1 MKYED
6 RTKEQLIEEIEKL
19 RRCIGDLESADAD
32 QEITEQA
39 LRQSEERYRALVE
52 NTKDVVYSTDHQ
64 GALTYISPQV
74 ERYGYSPGEL
84 IGRNLME
91 FIAPED
97 LQSVMEAFASSMSA
111 GTEVPVQLRIVDS
124 QGRKHWVEEDGRVQS
139 DEDGNYTG
147 VTGVLRN
154 IEDRKKAERALRDS
168 ESKYLS
174 LVENSK
180 DTIIIHQDGMVR
192 FVNAAV
198 FELSG
203 YTSDEIIGKNIT
215 RFVAPEYQA
224 FVTKRY
230 AARAA
235 GMEVPAIYE
244 IDLVR
249 KDGSVVPVEINASI
263 IDYQGVSSALVFIR
277 DITERRQAEIALR
290 ASEKKFRMIFE
301 NASDEITILDADGTI
316 ISVNSKVRDLFGYS
330 PEEVTGRNIA
340 ELGLFEPEDVEG
352 IMNQFR
358 DVIQGEEPELREIK
372 ARRRDGSTVFIEASG
387 NIIRVNDEEIRIVAI
402 IRDVTQRRLM
412 EDEQRRLSTE
422 IEAKNRELEQII
434 NIASHDLR
442 SPLVNIQ
449 GFGRELERSVSRL
462 MEIMKQ
468 EGIPGEI
475 RADVQSVLGKDVPE
489 SLVYIEKSVRKMD
502 SLLKGLLSLS
512 RLGRASMSI
521 TNLDMNAM
529 LGEIVDAFEFR
540 IKETGAVFDIGRLPS
555 CRGDEVQIYQV
566 FSNLVDNALKYL
578 DPARDG
584 VIRISGKKEKAL
596 SIYCIEDN
604 GIGIQ
609 QENLERI
616 FEIFHQLDP
625 ESGDG
630 EGLGLAIVKRIL
642 TRHDGGIR
650 VESEP
655 GKGSRFEVS
664 LPVGS
669 TG

>member
-1 MKYED
+1 MKDKD

-19 RRCIGDLESADAD
+19 RRCIEDLESVDAD

-39 LRQSEERYRALVE
+39 LRQSEERYRKLVE
-52 NTKDVVYSTDHQ
+52 NTKDVVYSTDQH

-84 IGRNLME
+84 IGRSLME

-97 LQSVMEAFASSMSA
+97 LQPVMEAFANSMSA
-111 GTEVPVQLRIVDS
+111 GTEVPIQLRIVGRE
-124 QGRKHWVEEDGRVQS
+124 GRKHWIEEDGRVQS

-154 IEDRKKAERALRDS
+154 IEERKEAERALRES
-168 ESKYLS
+168 EAKYLS

-180 DTIIIHQDGMVR
+180 DTIIIHQDGVVR

-203 YTSDEIIGKNIT
+203 YTSDEIIGKNII

-249 KDGSVVPVEINASI
+249 KDGSIVPVEINASI

-290 ASEKKFRMIFE
+290 ASEKKFRMVFE
-301 NASDEITILDADGTI
+301 NASDEISILDADGII
-316 ISVNSKVRDLFGYS
+316 ISVNSKVMDLFGYS
-330 PEEVTGRNIA
+330 PGEVTGRNIA

-352 IMNQFR
+352 ILNQFR
-358 DVIQGEEPELREIK
+358 DVIQGEEPKLREIK
-372 ARRRDGSTVFIEASG
+372 AHRKDGSTVFVEASG
-387 NIIRVNDEEIRIVAI
+387 NIIRGNDEEVRIVAI
-402 IRDVTQRRLM
+402 IRNVTQRRLM
-412 EDEQRRLSTE
+412 QDEQRRLSIE

-449 GFGRELERSVSRL
+449 GFGRELERSVKRL

-468 EGIPGEI
+468 DIIPEEI
-475 RADVQSVLGKDVPE
+475 RADVRPVLDNDVPE
-489 SLVYIEKSVRKMD
+489 SLGYIEKSVHKMD

-521 TNLDMNAM
+521 ANLDMNAI
-529 LGEIVDAFEFR
+529 LGEIVDSFEFR
-540 IKETGAVFDIGRLPS
+540 IKETGAVFDIGTLPF

-578 DPARDG
+578 DPDRDG
-584 VIRISGKKEKAL
+584 VIRIGGKREKAF
-596 SIYCIEDN
+596 SIYYVEDN

-609 QENLERI
+609 QGNLERI

-625 ESGDG
+625 DSGNG

-642 TRHDGGIR
+642 ARHDGGIR